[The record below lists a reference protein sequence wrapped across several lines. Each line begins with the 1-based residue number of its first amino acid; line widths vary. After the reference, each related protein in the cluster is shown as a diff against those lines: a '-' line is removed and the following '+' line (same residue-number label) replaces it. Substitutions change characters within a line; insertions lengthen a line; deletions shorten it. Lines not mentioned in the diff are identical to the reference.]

1 MFHPLTIY
9 GHENK
14 GLYRKKRNWQM
25 DKDDGIGHYSLY
37 RVQLPVYTGS
47 IARMDGSRHRV
58 FQGSLQVSLQSRL
71 PAGGGCDTFLHFQ
84 LSGFLKIQAN
94 EADLKYHLAEQ
105 GCPFGRPCLFPMP
118 YGGKDNE
125 GRNRKEKEIH
135 TAVDSPKNYRAKLA
149 NASFRTAR
157 PGPSGFGEKS
167 SSLRSGI
174 FPESLAFPEAF
185 AAMPL

>member
-1 MFHPLTIY
+1 
-9 GHENK
+9 
-14 GLYRKKRNWQM
+14 M

-58 FQGSLQVSLQSRL
+58 FQGILQVSLQSRL

-118 YGGKDNE
+118 YGGKDND

-149 NASFRTAR
+149 NASFRTSR
-157 PGPSGFGEKS
+157 PGPSGFGKNHPHRS
-167 SSLRSGI
+167 GSGI

>member
-1 MFHPLTIY
+1 
-9 GHENK
+9 
-14 GLYRKKRNWQM
+14 M
-25 DKDDGIGHYSLY
+25 DKGHSAGHCSLY
-37 RVQLPVYTGS
+37 RVQLLVYTGC

-58 FQGSLQVSLQSRL
+58 FQGILQVYLQSRL
-71 PAGGGCDTFLHFQ
+71 SAGSGCDTFLHSQ

-94 EADLKYHLAEQ
+94 EADIPYRFKHHLAEQ
-105 GCPFGRPCLFPMP
+105 GCPFGRLFLFPMP

-125 GRNRKEKEIH
+125 DRNRKEKEIH
-135 TAVDSPKNYRAKLA
+135 TAIDSPKNYRAKLA

-157 PGPSGFGEKS
+157 PDPSGFAEKS